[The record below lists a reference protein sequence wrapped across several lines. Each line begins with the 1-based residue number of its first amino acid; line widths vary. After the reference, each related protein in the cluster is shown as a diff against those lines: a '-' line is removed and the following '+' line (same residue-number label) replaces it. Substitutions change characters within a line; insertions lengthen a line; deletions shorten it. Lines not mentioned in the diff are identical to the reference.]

1 MKEFLI
7 VWFFWMGF
15 VPTGAMPA
23 QVHPE
28 NIQIAQLS
36 K

>member
-1 MKEFLI
+1 LKEFFI
-7 VWFFWMGF
+7 VWTFWMGF
-15 VPTGAMPA
+15 TPTGAMPA

-28 NIQIAQLS
+28 NIQIAYLA